1 LYKNRGETEISGH
14 GESPPIVK
22 EYYCPMEK
30 SEARAAAQQ
39 VRGLSQQVPDL
50 LKLLPDLLH
59 FPAGS
64 FRRAVAPFPPDE

>member
-1 LYKNRGETEISGH
+1 
-14 GESPPIVK
+14 
-22 EYYCPMEK
+22 MEK